1 MVGTLFGIAAASK
14 CTLVARIYAKNE
26 EASIKAAATDSNPKI
41 DSIHGVIILEFL
53 YSTIFYK
60 RTFRGFQ
67 QSWPYFWF
75 QIKFFSIQLNFGLKM
90 LHA

>member
-41 DSIHGVIILEFL
+41 DSIEA
-53 YSTIFYK
+53 
-60 RTFRGFQ
+60 
-67 QSWPYFWF
+67 
-75 QIKFFSIQLNFGLKM
+75 NFDRPSVL
-90 LHA
+90 A